1 MLFRRSNHP
10 LIARR
15 VIPHDARSAAVT
27 VGDASRA
34 LKRLLLMMVLLAG
47 AGAAPASLDMQRQQ
61 FLDARA
67 ALSAGD
73 TTRFHEIAAGLRDY
87 PLYPYLRYA
96 ELRRGWAEQQDEDIR
111 AFLEEYADLPLADLL
126 RSRWLRRLGQ
136 QQQWERF
143 LAFYRGSQS
152 TELACYKL
160 QAESSE
166 PPTEAWLDQAQA
178 LWLVGY
184 SQPDACD
191 PVFEALADSPRMTRE
206 LVWSR
211 IRLAF
216 RQGKLGLASYL
227 ARRLPERDRHWVGRW
242 RRAHVRPAEMLA
254 DPAMQSDTGVTRDI
268 VLHALKRLGR
278 GDASAARERWLA
290 LREEYAFSDQQRA
303 ELERSLA
310 LYAAYERDPNAFA
323 WLGELPASVVDDKV
337 IEWRARSAL
346 RTRNWEG
353 LLASI
358 KAMDASR
365 LESSEWRYWKAY
377 ALEQLDQEA
386 VAMSFF
392 GELAGKRDYYG
403 FLAADQLDQTYT
415 LNHDGIASEETELNA
430 LLGRYPGLVR
440 ARELYL
446 AGEAQ
451 DARREWRYLI
461 NTLTPRELELAALL
475 AHRWGWHDRAILT
488 AARAGHLD
496 DLELRFPVLYEEQV
510 GAVAKA
516 FDLEPAWIFGV
527 MRQESAF
534 MADARSPAGA
544 LGLMQLMPA
553 TGRST
558 ARLLELPKPSR
569 QTLLQADPNIR
580 IGSGYL
586 RHILDRFDGNQALA
600 TAAYN
605 AGPQRVKGWLPEDEP
620 LPGPVWVDTIPFTET
635 RRYVRAVLAF
645 TTVYESKLERP
656 VRRLSQRMPPVH
668 KSSN

>member
-1 MLFRRSNHP
+1 M
-10 LIARR
+10 
-15 VIPHDARSAAVT
+15 PHDALSAAVT
-27 VGDASRA
+27 AADASRA

-47 AGAAPASLDMQRQQ
+47 AGASLASLDTQRQQ

-111 AFLEEYADLPLADLL
+111 AFLEAYADLPLADLL
-126 RSRWLRRLGQ
+126 RSSWLRHLGK

-166 PPTEAWLDQAQA
+166 PPTEAWLDQVQA
-178 LWLVGY
+178 LWLVGH

-191 PVFEALADSPRMTRE
+191 PVFDVLADSPRMTRE

-216 RQGKLGLASYL
+216 GKGKLGLASYL
-227 ARRLPERDRHWVGRW
+227 ARRLPEPDRHWVGRW
-242 RRAHVRPAEMLA
+242 RRAHVSPAEMLA
-254 DPAMQSDTGVTRDI
+254 DPAMQSDTVVTRDI

-278 GDASAARERWLA
+278 GDASAARERWLT
-290 LREEYAFSDQQRA
+290 LRDKYAFSDQQRA
-303 ELERSLA
+303 ELERGLA

-337 IEWRARSAL
+337 IEWRARTAL

-386 VAMSFF
+386 VAMAFF

-403 FLAADQLDQTYT
+403 FLAADQLDWTYT
-415 LNHDGIASEETELNA
+415 LTHDGIASEEAELNA
-430 LLGRYPGLVR
+430 LLARYPGLVR
-440 ARELYL
+440 ARELFL

-510 GAVAKA
+510 GTVAKA

-605 AGPQRVKGWLPEDEP
+605 AGPQRVKGWLPEDES

-656 VRRLSQRMPPVH
+656 VTRLSQRMPPVQ
-668 KSSN
+668 KSAN

>member
-1 MLFRRSNHP
+1 
-10 LIARR
+10 
-15 VIPHDARSAAVT
+15 
-27 VGDASRA
+27 
-34 LKRLLLMMVLLAG
+34 
-47 AGAAPASLDMQRQQ
+47 LDTQRQQ
-61 FLDARA
+61 YLDARA
-67 ALSAGD
+67 ALDAGNL
-73 TTRFHEIAAGLRDY
+73 TGFRELAAGLKDY

-96 ELRRGWAEQQDEDIR
+96 ELRREWSGQKDENIR
-111 AFLEEYADLPLADLL
+111 VFLADYADSPLADLL
-126 RSRWLRRLGQ
+126 RSSWLKRLGE
-136 QQQWERF
+136 QQQWPRF
-143 LAFYRGSQS
+143 VTFYQGSQS
-152 TELACYKL
+152 TELQCYKL

-166 PPTEAWLDQAQA
+166 PPTEAWLDQSQA
-178 LWLVGY
+178 LWLVGH

-191 PVFEALADSPRMTRE
+191 PVFERLADSPRMTRE

-216 RQGKLGLASYL
+216 RTGKLGLASYL
-227 ARRLPERDRHWVGRW
+227 ARRLPEQDRRWVGRW

-254 DPAMQSDTGVTRDI
+254 DPALQSDTVVTRDI

-278 GDASAARERWLA
+278 RDASAARERWLA
-290 LREEYAFSDQQRA
+290 LRNEYAFSDPQRA

-323 WLGELPASVVDDKV
+323 WLSELPASIVDDKV

-358 KAMDASR
+358 KSMDTSR
-365 LESSEWRYWKAY
+365 LESSEWRYWRAY
-377 ALEQLDQEA
+377 ALEKLDREA
-386 VAMSFF
+386 VAMAFF

-403 FLAADQLDQTYT
+403 FLAADHLDWTYT
-415 LNHDGIASEETELNA
+415 LNHDAIASEEAELTT
-430 LLGRYPGLVR
+430 LLARHPGLVR
-440 ARELYL
+440 ARELFL
-446 AGEAQ
+446 AGETKN
-451 DARREWRYLI
+451 ARREWRYLL
-461 NTLTPRELELAALL
+461 NALTPRELELAALL

-516 FDLEPAWIFGV
+516 FNLEPAWIFGV

-534 MADARSPAGA
+534 MPDARSPAGA

-605 AGPQRVKGWLPEDEP
+605 AGPQRVKRWLPEDES
-620 LPGPVWVDTIPFTET
+620 LPGPLWVDTIPFTET

-656 VRRLSQRMPPVH
+656 VTRLSQRMPPVQ
-668 KSSN
+668 KSAN